1 MSKAELSRRENQIME
16 ILYAKGPSTVAQITE
31 AMPDELTRN
40 AVRTFLTL
48 LEGKNSVTRTKE
60 GREFIY
66 SPATKKSDAA
76 QSALSK
82 VLDVFFDGSLSNAV
96 AARFTGND
104 KKITP
109 DELARIEDLIRDAR
123 HNK

>member
-16 ILYAKGPSTVAQITE
+16 ILYAKGPSTVAQIAA
-31 AMPDELTRN
+31 AMPNELTRN

-48 LEGKNSVTRTKE
+48 LEGKRSVTRTKK

-66 SPATKKSDAA
+66 SPATEKSDAA

-82 VLDVFFDGSLSNAV
+82 VLDVFFDGSLTNAV
-96 AARFTGND
+96 AARFTGNN
-104 KKITP
+104 KKLTP
-109 DELARIEDLIRDAR
+109 DELARLENLIREAR
-123 HNK
+123 RNK

>member
-1 MSKAELSRRENQIME
+1 MSKAELSRRENQIMD
-16 ILYAKGPSTVAQITE
+16 ILYTKGPSTVAEITE

-40 AVRTFLTL
+40 AIRTFLTL
-48 LEGKNSVTRTKE
+48 LEGKNNVTRTKE

-66 SPATKKSDAA
+66 STATNKSEAA

-82 VLDVFFDGSLSNAV
+82 VLDVFFEGSLSNAV

-109 DELARIEDLIRDAR
+109 DELARLENLIRDAR
-123 HNK
+123 RNK